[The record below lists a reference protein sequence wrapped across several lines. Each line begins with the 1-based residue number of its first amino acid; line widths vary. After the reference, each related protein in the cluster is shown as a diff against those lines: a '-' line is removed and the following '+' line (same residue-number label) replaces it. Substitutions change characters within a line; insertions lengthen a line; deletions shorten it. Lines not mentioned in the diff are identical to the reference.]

1 MRIRINQQTSYRYA
15 APANYSMQVLRVR
28 PRDNE
33 GQKVLSW
40 SVTIPSSARLTR
52 GEDPFGNVTETL
64 YLSSLHSEISLSI
77 SGEIET
83 VDTGGVLRGAA
94 EPFPPVF
101 YLRKTPLTEPDAAIE
116 ALSAAAAAASD
127 GSALDLAHRLMEK
140 VRDAV
145 DYQIGETQAETTA
158 AEALAHGYGVCQDH
172 AHLFISAARHAGL
185 PARYVSGY
193 LWDPGDTEYE
203 ASHAWAEA
211 YIDGLGWVGFDVAN
225 RICPTDAHIRVA
237 CGLDYLEAAPARGL
251 RRGGGEETLEVRLRV
266 DDAGAGQ
273 Q

>member
-1 MRIRINQQTSYRYA
+1 MRILINQQIIYRYA
-15 APANYSMQVLRVR
+15 GPANYSMQVLRVR
-28 PRDNE
+28 PRDNG

-40 SVTIPSSARLTR
+40 SVVVPYAARLMW
-52 GEDPFGNVTETL
+52 GEDAFGNTTETL
-64 YLSSLHSEISLSI
+64 YLSTLHSEISISI

-83 VDTGGVLRGAA
+83 EDTGGVLRGTD
-94 EPFPPVF
+94 ERFPPAF
-101 YLRKTPLTEPDAAIE
+101 YLRKTPLTEPDEAIE
-116 ALSAAAAAASD
+116 ALSAAAIAASS
-127 GSALDLAHRLMEK
+127 GSPLDLSHRLMEK

-145 DYQIGETQAETTA
+145 DYQIGETHAETTA
-158 AEALAHGYGVCQDH
+158 AEAVAHGYGVCQDH
-172 AHLFISAARHAGL
+172 AHVFISAARHAGL

-266 DDAGAGQ
+266 DAGAAQ